1 MFENI
6 EAARTLRH
14 ATSVLRAHAAP
25 FSPHPFSLSP
35 SFQTGSIRDLYVV
48 KAVRHVMMRQGVL
61 GIKVAIMLPYDPKN
75 EVGGC
80 KVQLSDI
87 VIIHEPKPDAYAQ
100 VADAGGKGKAF
111 EKSY

>member
-1 MFENI
+1 VLTPRPFI
-6 EAARTLRH
+6 RTPSLPRAR
-14 ATSVLRAHAAP
+14 
-25 FSPHPFSLSP
+25 SLSL
-35 SFQTGSIRDLYVV
+35 SSTQTGSIRDLYVV
-48 KAVRHVMMRQGVL
+48 KAIRHVMMRQGVL

-75 EVGGC
+75 EIGGC